1 MASPFWR
8 RRRGRWPWGT
18 SWCAFRDLHATPTK
32 QPALTLFPAPTRT
45 PKPRRSINNTLLA
58 RYGTPTLDAV
68 QQLFKSAARPVH
80 VLFRRSHVDV
90 HVGGAK

>member
-1 MASPFWR
+1 MILSSRATDGAVVVNELRSDKDGKPLLARAS
-8 RRRGRWPWGT
+8 G
-18 SWCAFRDLHATPTK
+18 K
-32 QPALTLFPAPTRT
+32 VALGDELV
-45 PKPRRSINNTLLA
+45 SINNTLLA